1 MSPDT
6 NLFGGDRR
14 AGLQGV
20 LRSYQPQRT
29 NAGAGVGLGRKKGAL
44 LGSRDFLSK
53 ISAASRDTFSFIVAL
68 ISLLSLQTAKEEVI
82 LSPDEIPPCA
92 WDLYFTTLL
101 CVLFLP

>member
-14 AGLQGV
+14 TGQQGV

-29 NAGAGVGLGRKKGAL
+29 NVGAGVGLARKEGASLGAEVSSQSSQLHAETLFHSLWL
-44 LGSRDFLSK
+44 LFPM
-53 ISAASRDTFSFIVAL
+53 
-68 ISLLSLQTAKEEVI
+68 LSLQTAKEEVI

-92 WDLYFTTLL
+92 WDLYFTTLQ